1 MWCDDVPSGQGTM
14 LFMDGNKCAALSP
27 NYCNLLD
34 VCWMRD
40 AMDRINSILS
50 LVDAA
55 DRYVGMMKEGH
66 HEGQGVMY
74 YHNGDTYT
82 GDATC
87 VTCDV

>member
-1 MWCDDVPSGQGTM
+1 MQ
-14 LFMDGNKCAALSP
+14 L
-27 NYCNLLD
+27 
-34 VCWMRD
+34 
-40 AMDRINSILS
+40 IESIRFIFWLKM
-50 LVDAA
+50 A

-66 HEGQGVMY
+66 HEGQGTMY